1 MEYLDGMTLKH
12 RIGGKP
18 IDTDDLLALSIE
30 IADALEAAHATIWD
44 ASTIS
49 RLHQSGPC
57 EGKRAGCNR
66 GQPRL
71 DQTLVE
77 VFNA

>member
-44 ASTIS
+44 APIKVDPVKES
-49 RLHQSGPC
+49 
-57 EGKRAGCNR
+57 A
-66 GQPRL
+66 L
-71 DQTLVE
+71 DVIADSP
-77 VFNA
+77 VSIRP

>member
-44 ASTIS
+44 ASIKVDPVKES
-49 RLHQSGPC
+49 
-57 EGKRAGCNR
+57 A
-66 GQPRL
+66 L
-71 DQTLVE
+71 DVIADSP
-77 VFNA
+77 VSIRP